1 MNNKQ
6 NGRKSVKP
14 TSANV
19 PRDASHSDSSINK
32 TNLFSQG
39 NLTKILKLRQICR
52 PSGQGWPQ
60 QLTAPD
66 NPSLLFSKRFIATAR
81 VNTCIYLCLLSKLS
95 EAIFKKNMV
104 ASWR

>member
-52 PSGQGWPQ
+52 PSGQG
-60 QLTAPD
+60 
-66 NPSLLFSKRFIATAR
+66 
-81 VNTCIYLCLLSKLS
+81 
-95 EAIFKKNMV
+95 
-104 ASWR
+104 

>member
-52 PSGQGWPQ
+52 TSGQG
-60 QLTAPD
+60 
-66 NPSLLFSKRFIATAR
+66 N
-81 VNTCIYLCLLSKLS
+81 
-95 EAIFKKNMV
+95 
-104 ASWR
+104 